1 MLRREEMKEDKYIVS
16 IPTFLAPTV
25 SVRDVKERD
34 ARLAPTSFSCNQEEK
49 GCYLRQTRALTAF
62 FGGGEILQR
71 AKGLSC

>member
-1 MLRREEMKEDKYIVS
+1 MKEDKYIVS

-62 FGGGEILQR
+62 FGG
-71 AKGLSC
+71 AKFSKEPKV